1 MRRSEEH
8 PELNEGEGDPP
19 PAKRRG
25 KSKGGE
31 TFGIYDAQKSKIIS
45 TAVAV
50 SIELAGTA
58 FFQAHT
64 ESQRQMAVEA
74 AIDLNSFA
82 FPDGSKG
89 FRKDRRENQLAGL
102 NFMNKFKGSCSSHN
116 SVSNIDVKF
125 ELLRVLLL
133 HSHLC

>member
-1 MRRSEEH
+1 LRRSEEH

-31 TFGIYDAQKSKIIS
+31 TFGIYEAQKGKIIS
-45 TAVAV
+45 TAIAI
-50 SIELAGTA
+50 SIELAGPA

-64 ESQRQMAVEA
+64 NSQRQTAVAA

-82 FPDGSKG
+82 FPDGSRG
-89 FRKDRRENQLAGL
+89 FRKDKRENPLPCL
-102 NFMNKFKGSCSSHN
+102 NFMN
-116 SVSNIDVKF
+116 
-125 ELLRVLLL
+125 
-133 HSHLC
+133 